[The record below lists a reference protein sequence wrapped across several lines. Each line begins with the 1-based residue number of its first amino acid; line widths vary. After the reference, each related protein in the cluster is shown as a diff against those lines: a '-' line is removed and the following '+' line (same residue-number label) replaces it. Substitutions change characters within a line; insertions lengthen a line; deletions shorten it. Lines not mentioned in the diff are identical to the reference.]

1 MYGPPGT
8 GKSSLSLSITGY
20 FDLDIYILNLANMDD
35 SILNRLFTKLP
46 QHCMV
51 LLEDVDMASQNRI

>member
-1 MYGPPGT
+1 MYGPPRT
-8 GKSSLSLSITGY
+8 GKSSLSLSIAGH

-35 SILNRLFTKLP
+35 SILNRLFTKLL

-51 LLEDVDMASQNRI
+51 LLEDVDVAS

>member
-8 GKSSLSLSITGY
+8 RKSSLSLSITGH

-35 SILNRLFTKLP
+35 STLNRLFTKLP
-46 QHCMV
+46 QHYMV
-51 LLEDVDMASQNRI
+51 LVEDMDVASQN